1 MHQYCTPAAHKAIKE
16 LRHENFNPHAAEPG
30 FITLCIQLAQAT
42 FSDVMPSRPTH
53 GTGDR
58 PGKRAAPRTSKLDGR
73 LNDWFYRQQV
83 KQREAYLAQSTD
95 IFDLE
100 RRIRHLERRPYY

>member
-1 MHQYCTPAAHKAIKE
+1 MRISTPTI
-16 LRHENFNPHAAEPG
+16 AEPG
-30 FITLCIQLAQAT
+30 FIALCIELAQAT
-42 FSDVMPSRPTH
+42 FSDVMPSRPDPKASGASSRTN
-53 GTGDR
+53 GRSPAGR
-58 PGKRAAPRTSKLDGR
+58 PSWTRR

-83 KQREAYLAQSTD
+83 NQREAYLAQSTD

>member
-1 MHQYCTPAAHKAIKE
+1 MR
-16 LRHENFNPHAAEPG
+16 LSNPTVADPG
-30 FITLCIQLAQAT
+30 FISLCIQLAQST
-42 FSDVMPSRPTH
+42 FSDVMPAGPY
-53 GTGDR
+53 GTGSGKLSRTNPGAATKR
-58 PGKRAAPRTSKLDGR
+58 PSWTTR

-83 KQREAYLAQSTD
+83 DQREAYLAQSTD